1 MRKTDQAR
9 DASNDTPLTK
19 VRGRLLGLRSFADAA
34 YSPGQKTRIESSG
47 ATTPMS
53 SLSRPPVRGR
63 RFVKRI
69 VPCVQLIYCRH
80 IDDLIRFARP
90 IGRYLGL
97 HGYPLVVIDSEG
109 PIRGLVGKYVDGI

>member
-9 DASNDTPLTK
+9 NASNDTPLTK

-34 YSPGQKTRIESSG
+34 YSPGQKTRIEPSG

-63 RFVKRI
+63 QIADADIRNLGPKRSIASQSILLQWVDQSMDILSKVKAH
-69 VPCVQLIYCRH
+69 L
-80 IDDLIRFARP
+80 
-90 IGRYLGL
+90 
-97 HGYPLVVIDSEG
+97 
-109 PIRGLVGKYVDGI
+109 